1 MADPRAVPDTHL
13 AAAAVILSLA
23 SAAFLYP
30 LKGYCIPFVLLTI
43 FFAAL
48 YAVALRQGW
57 TLASRLPLI
66 RTTDV
71 SEIFLGLLLFTASVA
86 VSWSAGIIVSRF
98 SSDIEGIL
106 AGLVVF
112 GFLQLLVSSFRNW
125 T

>member
-1 MADPRAVPDTHL
+1 MADPCTVPDTHL

-23 SAAFLYP
+23 GAAFLYP
-30 LKGYCIPFVLLTI
+30 LKGYWIPLVLLTI
-43 FFAAL
+43 FFAVL

-57 TLASRLPLI
+57 TLSSRLPLI
-66 RTTDV
+66 RTLDV
-71 SEIFLGLLLFTASVA
+71 SEIFLGLLLFTASLT

-125 T
+125 K